1 MGRAHAF
8 IPIRM
13 SPPSRTPLRLTGSL
27 VAQYFRFRCDRQLR
41 YEMVPADARGGDV
54 PAINRDRT
62 KGPPI
67 GPRPGMRLLARKGR
81 AWERHKLRRLLRR
94 HGAAVAFAGWDEKRN
109 ARTLPYAD
117 VLAALRA
124 PGEVRFLVQPEL
136 RLPDPMAFAARYGL
150 GPEVEIAPAQP
161 DVIRIGRT
169 RDGRPMLRVLD
180 VKWSRRG
187 SVRHYAQVAFYTLVL
202 EEICRAEGLDA
213 VVETRHGWL
222 WTPAA
227 AAPVRFALGAYRHH
241 VEQFLRDE
249 LPRIAG
255 AAASEARWHLD
266 PPCAAC
272 SFFHHC
278 KRQADGADHLSRV
291 PGMTPLAASIL
302 RARGIDSVRTLSKRF
317 GRDTYTGCHALESG
331 EEVLKARAQALTF
344 GKVFPVG
351 RRVQRAETAPGVR
364 VILTAEGD
372 PVTARVFALGV
383 RVDGAGSPSAA
394 VFLAEAGTAVAER
407 RMLGGL
413 LAHLLATLH
422 TEGTDGAPR
431 FFVWD
436 RYELELLRGLVQRH
450 LGDASAQPAL
460 AGLAALLSPG
470 GRAPAGA
477 MVRDSIEQR
486 YALPVAYG
494 WDLPRVSRAFRPRAD
509 AHVHRPRAPY
519 GWPLSSQVA
528 FERIHDVWAG
538 RALRT
543 RDGEQ
548 TPEAVLA
555 TLREIIV
562 SKLAGIDSVLRA
574 LAEHAGRR
582 GEAPRSA
589 APPAPPAETPIADS
603 TLESL
608 RLFVEMEAAAE
619 AAAVRELHALP
630 TAERARRFEAI
641 TGMERVELREDG
653 HAVFEFDADCREAK
667 FRPGDFDLLL
677 TNDDDHTLAEV
688 SHKPW
693 LRRKLAVEL
702 VDYDLAADPPRLV
715 LASEHGFERME
726 REKLIDFSRVC
737 VLDRA
742 GTDFNTRRLT
752 RTLRAL
758 ATEAGEAALV
768 RALLRGEAPAGEL
781 APLDAD
787 AAHADTLDAAQARTG
802 RTILNR
808 EQAEAWRA
816 VFEQSVSVIWG
827 PPGTGKTYLLAW
839 MLLGLAAAGR
849 RAGRPMRILVAAA
862 THRAIVNVL
871 VRLSREMEDAG
882 LSSILTAV
890 KLEARGSEADRDL
903 HGTAVELVADTRL
916 PGLLAAAEASGGALV
931 VGSTVW
937 SLWKQMRAMNGGEG
951 DSPPVRPLFDVVVLD
966 EASQMKVPEAL
977 VALSSLRRG
986 GRVVLAGDDRQLPPI
1001 LRGRYPEEDTLFG
1014 SAFAHSAGHYG
1025 RLMLRESRRMN
1036 EPLSDFPRRIFYPGL
1051 YSADPHA
1058 RLSVAAAPELLGD
1071 ETDAVLWETCFRPEQ
1086 PVVLLTYGGV
1096 RATARNPFE
1105 AEIAARIAS
1114 LARGAVVDPATGTP
1128 YTAEAFRTHALAI
1141 IAPHRAQNA
1150 AILGELTARGWARRD
1165 LPVVDTVER
1174 MQGNEREMIVVSYGV
1189 SDREYA
1195 EREAEFLLHPH
1206 RFNVSVTRARNKLVV
1221 LMSDDVLRA
1230 VPRDERVLTASMAIS
1245 EFARACGEVARVRM
1259 RAGGVV
1265 AEVAVRT
1272 PPPVASV

>member
-1 MGRAHAF
+1 
-8 IPIRM
+8 M
-13 SPPSRTPLRLTGSL
+13 SPPSPAPLRLTGSL
-27 VAQYFRFRCDRQLR
+27 VAQFFRFRCDRQLR
-41 YEMVPADARGGDV
+41 YEMVPADLRGGDI
-54 PAINRDRT
+54 PAPNRDRA
-62 KGPPI
+62 KGPPV
-67 GPRPGMRLLARKGR
+67 GPRPGMRLLARRGR
-81 AWERHKLRRLLRR
+81 AWERRKLRLLLRR
-94 HGAAVAFAGWDEKRN
+94 HGPAVAFAGWDEQRN
-109 ARTLPYAD
+109 ARTLPFAA
-117 VLAALRA
+117 VLAALRS
-124 PGEVRFLVQPEL
+124 PGDVRFLVQPEL
-136 RLPDPMAFAARYGL
+136 RLPDPAAFAARYGL

-161 DVIRIGRT
+161 DVIRISRT
-169 RDGRPMLRVLD
+169 RDGRPLLQVLD
-180 VKWSRRG
+180 VKWSREG

-202 EEICRAEGLDA
+202 EEICRAEGIDA

-222 WTPAA
+222 WTPAS

-241 VEQFLRDE
+241 VEQFLREE

-255 AAASEARWHLD
+255 APAQEAGWHLD

-278 KRQADGADHLSRV
+278 KRQADGADHLSRI
-291 PGMTPLAASIL
+291 PGMTPLAAGIL
-302 RARGIDSVRTLSKRF
+302 RARGVDSVRALSKRF

-331 EEVLKARAQALTF
+331 AEALKARAQALTY

-351 RRVQRAETAPGVR
+351 RRVQRAEASGGTR

-372 PVTARVFALGV
+372 PVTARVFALGA
-383 RVDGAGSPSAA
+383 RVDGAGRPSAA
-394 VFLAEAGTAVAER
+394 VFLADAGTAAAER
-407 RMLGGL
+407 SMLGEL
-413 LAHLLATLH
+413 LAHLLGILQA
-422 TEGTDGAPR
+422 EDAGGAPR
-431 FFVWD
+431 FYVWD
-436 RYELELLRGLVQRH
+436 RNELELLRDLVQRH
-450 LGDASAQPAL
+450 LGDAGAQPAL

-477 MVRDSIEQR
+477 VVRDAIEQR

-538 RALRT
+538 RTLRT
-543 RDGEQ
+543 RQGEQ
-548 TPEAVLA
+548 APAAVLD
-555 TLREIIV
+555 TLRETIA

-574 LAEHAGRR
+574 LAEQAGRR
-582 GEAPRSA
+582 GDGPRPAQPVAASA
-589 APPAPPAETPIADS
+589 APPIADA

-641 TGMERVELREDG
+641 AGMERVELRADG
-653 HAVFEFDADCREAK
+653 HAVFEFDPDCREAK

-688 SHKPW
+688 ARKPW

-715 LASEHGFERME
+715 LASEHGFEAME

-758 ATEAGEAALV
+758 ATDVGEAPLV
-768 RALLRGEAPAGEL
+768 RALLRGDVPAGEL
-781 APLDAD
+781 TPLDAD
-787 AAHADTLDAAQARTG
+787 AARVDTLDAAERRLG
-802 RTILNR
+802 RPVLNP
-808 EQAEAWRA
+808 EQGEAWRA
-816 VFEQSVSVIWG
+816 AFEQTVSVIWG

-849 RAGRPMRILVAAA
+849 HADQPMRILVTAG

-871 VRLSREMEDAG
+871 VRLAREMEDAG
-882 LSSILTAV
+882 LSSLLTAV

-903 HGTAVELVADTRL
+903 DGLGVDLVPDARL
-916 PGLLAAAEASGGALV
+916 PGLLAACEASRGTVV

-937 SLWKQMRAMNGGEG
+937 SLWKQMRAMNGGE
-951 DSPPVRPLFDVVVLD
+951 DDAPPVRPLFDVVVLD
-966 EASQMKVPEAL
+966 EASQIKVPEAL

-986 GRVVLAGDDRQLPPI
+986 GRVILAGDDRQLPPI
-1001 LRGRYPEEDTLFG
+1001 LRGRYPEEETLFG
-1014 SAFAHSAGHYG
+1014 SAFAHFAAGYG
-1025 RLMLRESRRMN
+1025 RRMLRESRRMN

-1051 YSADPHA
+1051 YSADPDA
-1058 RLSVAAAPELLGD
+1058 RLCFAAPHEPLGD
-1071 ETDAVLWETCFRPEQ
+1071 DLDTVLWETCFRPEQ

-1105 AEIAARIAS
+1105 AEIAARIAV
-1114 LARGAVVDPATGTP
+1114 LARRTLVDPATGGAYP
-1128 YTAEAFRTHALAI
+1128 AEAFRSHALAI

-1189 SDREYA
+1189 ADREYA

-1221 LMSDDVLRA
+1221 LLSDDVLRA
-1230 VPRDERVLTASMAIS
+1230 VPRDERVMTASMAIG

-1259 RAGGVV
+1259 TAGGVEADV
-1265 AEVAVRT
+1265 SVRT
-1272 PPPVASV
+1272 PPPVPGG